1 MSNPKCDRTGCS
13 APAAG
18 ALGFNIYPPKAV
30 MKHHKTDKPLSRLL
44 TGLHVCQAHA
54 KEADPVEMLGARIW
68 PLVKTIERSSGVQ
81 VDMAATKAVV
91 VPFTDPEWLR
101 MVAERSGA

>member
-1 MSNPKCDRTGCS
+1 MTISKCDRTGCEK
-13 APAAG
+13 AAAG

-30 MKHHKTDKPLSRLL
+30 MKHYKTDKPLSRML
-44 TGLHVCQAHA
+44 TGLRVCAAHA
-54 KEADPVEMLGARIW
+54 AEADPVEMLGARIW